1 VHIEANPNA
10 SNLGNLHPLKLGKIL
25 ADKISFVSDIR
36 RLGRN
41 IISINFKYR
50 HEANWFVENENLLP
64 EGIGYIPNY
73 KILRI
78 GIVKGIDLSLNESE
92 IRRGIR
98 FPEGN
103 IEIRSLFRLKHRDK
117 STLELKDSSS
127 VKIEFA
133 SNLLPEYLSIW
144 SVRCKVRPY
153 INRVRKC
160 FNCFRWGHF
169 SVFCKGKQSCTRC
182 GKDHNS
188 ETCESEVLHCIN
200 CGGTHHPFDVS

>member
-1 VHIEANPNA
+1 M
-10 SNLGNLHPLKLGKIL
+10 KLDKIL
-25 ADKISFVSDIR
+25 ADKVSFVSDIR
-36 RLGRN
+36 LWLGRN

-64 EGIGYIPNY
+64 EGWIGYIPNS

-78 GIVKGIDLSLNESE
+78 GIVKSIDASLNESE
-92 IRRGIR
+92 ICRGIR

-103 IEIRSLFRLKHRDK
+103 IEIRTLFRLKYRDK

-127 VKIEFA
+127 VRIEFA

-144 SVRCKVRPY
+144 SVRCKVKPY
-153 INRVRKC
+153 INRVCKC
-160 FNCFRWGHF
+160 FNCFRWGHS

-182 GKDHNS
+182 DKDHNS

-200 CGGTHHPFDVS
+200 CG